1 MKCPKKDPSFFNKNL
16 KKIMTLQNI
25 ITTPP
30 PPHPTPSV
38 FLVYGYLPMVWPL
51 LVCANTK
58 KGQHRKEM
66 ATKPKLTFD

>member
-30 PPHPTPSV
+30 PPHTPSV
-38 FLVYGYLPMVWPL
+38 FLVYSWYMQTL
-51 LVCANTK
+51 K
-58 KGQHRKEM
+58 KGSIGRKW
-66 ATKPKLTFD
+66 LLSLN